1 MVFNTKKHE
10 SVCEVEL
17 LRIDY
22 DIDSPSDEGSLLVKV
37 LASGD
42 EILCCDVDCGAHLE
56 FLVPGNTCEVFF
68 TIFGAIVKLEGD
80 NQKIRIHKNHHKG
93 VEKIHGRVISVKGD
107 WILCDA
113 GFPVYAMSISPR
125 HDFRAGD
132 HIVVAGGLRI
142 EVILK

>member
-10 SVCEVEL
+10 SISEVEL

-37 LASGD
+37 CSTGD

-56 FLVPGNTCEVFF
+56 FLVPGNIYDVFF
-68 TIFGAIVKLEGD
+68 TIFGAAVKLEG
-80 NQKIRIHKNHHKG
+80 NKKAGVNKNHHCG
-93 VEKIHGRVISVKGD
+93 VEKIHGKVISINGD

-113 GFPVYAMSISPR
+113 GFPVYAMSISPH
-125 HDFRAGD
+125 HDFKTGD
-132 HIVVAGGLRI
+132 HIVVAGGMRI

>member
-10 SVCEVEL
+10 SVSEVEL

-22 DIDSPSDEGSLLVKV
+22 DIDSPSDEGALMVKV
-37 LASGD
+37 LATGD

-56 FLVPGNTCEVFF
+56 FLVPGNAYEVFF
-68 TIFGAIVKLEGD
+68 TIFGAAVKLEGG
-80 NQKIRIHKNHHKG
+80 HKKAEVVKNRHGG
-93 VEKIHGRVISVKGD
+93 VEKIHGKVVSVKGD

-113 GFPVYAMSISPR
+113 GFPVYAMSISPH
-125 HDFRAGD
+125 HDFRPGE

>member
-1 MVFNTKKHE
+1 MVFNAKKHE
-10 SVCEVEL
+10 SICEIEL

-37 LASGD
+37 LESGD
-42 EILCCDVDCGAHLE
+42 EIFCCDVDCGAHLE
-56 FLVPGNTCEVFF
+56 FLVPGNTYEAFF
-68 TIFGAIVKLEGD
+68 TIFGAVVKLEGD
-80 NQKIRIHKNHHKG
+80 NNKKKIHKNHHKG
-93 VEKIHGRVISVKGD
+93 VEKIHGKVISVKGD

-113 GFPVYAMSISPR
+113 GFPVYAMAISPH
-125 HDFRAGD
+125 HDLRAGD